1 MHAARIN
8 NVSVTGATDMLKKP
22 AGAVGS
28 SYEVRLGVWS
38 LSSRS
43 RPGKA

>member
-1 MHAARIN
+1 MQAARVN
-8 NVSVTGATDMLKKP
+8 NVSVTGAADMLQKP

-28 SYEVRLGVWS
+28 SCEVRMGVRS